1 MSKPDEPKRNVLTLI
16 ALIFAGEV
24 IFFLPF
30 VIPRIFRPTLLEVF
44 QISNL
49 ELGTCFSVYGI
60 VAMASYFFGGPLAD
74 KYSPRSLIA
83 FALWLT
89 ALGGIVITIYPKAE
103 LLFVLYGFW
112 GFTTIFL
119 LWAAL
124 IRATREWGGKSQGK
138 AFGFLEGGR
147 GLAAAAIGT
156 FAVVLFDS
164 AISSQVAGNYDQ
176 HRVESYQMVL
186 IATSLITFIT
196 GAFVWFTVPRQIV
209 KSEEHF
215 KPTVKSVFNLMKMPA
230 IWMQAVIIVCAYV
243 GYKITDDYSLYAH
256 EVLGFD
262 EVSAAGVGT
271 SALWMRPVFAI
282 LAGLAAD
289 KFDPVKVIA
298 WCFAIM
304 IFGGLLVYQGAIR
317 HPVWL
322 AISVLT
328 TTLIGVYGIRG
339 IYFAVVQRIKVP
351 LAATG
356 TAVGIISFIGFTP
369 DIFMS
374 PLMGYV
380 LDKDPGAVGHQNVFL
395 ILSFFAVVGLLTS
408 MALYKKVKAE
418 LGNSHLAQPSE

>member
-1 MSKPDEPKRNVLTLI
+1 MSNANESKRSILTLI

-24 IFFLPF
+24 TFFLPF

-74 KYSPRSLIA
+74 KYSPRNLIA
-83 FALWLT
+83 AALWLT
-89 ALGGIVITIYPKAE
+89 GLGGVIMTIYPRVE

-124 IRATREWGGKSQGK
+124 IRATREWGGDNQGK

-147 GLAAAAIGT
+147 GLTAATIGT
-156 FAVVLFDS
+156 FAVILFGS
-164 AISSQVAGNYDQ
+164 AFSSQVAGNYDQ
-176 HRVESYQMVL
+176 HRVESYQTVL

-196 GAFVWFTVPRQIV
+196 GAFVWFTVPKQIV
-209 KSEEHF
+209 KSTEQF
-215 KPTVKSVFNLMKMPA
+215 KPTPDGVFNLMKMPT
-230 IWMQAVIIVCAYV
+230 IWMQAVIIICAYV

-262 EVSAAGVGT
+262 EVSAAAVGT
-271 SALWMRPVFAI
+271 FALWVRPVFAT
-282 LAGLAAD
+282 LAGFAAD
-289 KFDPVKVIA
+289 KFDSVKVIT

-304 IFGGLLVYQGAIR
+304 IVGGLLVYQGAIS
-317 HPVWL
+317 HPAWL

-339 IYFAVVQRIKVP
+339 IYFAVVQRVKVP

-380 LDKDPGAVGHQNVFL
+380 LDKDPGVIGHQNVFL
-395 ILSFFAVVGLLTS
+395 ILSIFAVVGLLTS
-408 MALYKKVKAE
+408 IALYKKIKSE
-418 LGNSHLAQPSE
+418 SDSSLLAQP

>member
-1 MSKPDEPKRNVLTLI
+1 MPNSNESKRSILILI

-49 ELGTCFSVYGI
+49 ELGTCFSVYGV
-60 VAMASYFFGGPLAD
+60 VAMVSYFFGGPLAD
-74 KYSPRSLIA
+74 KYSPRNLISV
-83 FALWLT
+83 ALWLT
-89 ALGGIVITIYPKAE
+89 GLGGIVMTVYPTIE

-124 IRATREWGGKSQGK
+124 IRATREWGGDSQGK

-147 GLAAAAIGT
+147 GLTAAAIGT
-156 FAVVLFDS
+156 FAVILFDS
-164 AISSQVAGNYDQ
+164 ALSSEVTGNYDE
-176 HRVESYQMVL
+176 HRMTSYQTVL
-186 IATSLITFIT
+186 IATSLITFLT
-196 GAFVWFTVPRQIV
+196 GAFVWYSVPKQIA
-209 KSEEHF
+209 KSQESF
-215 KPTVKSVFNLMKMPA
+215 KPTISSVLNLMKLPT
-230 IWMQAVIIVCAYV
+230 IWMQAVIIICAYV

-271 SALWMRPVFAI
+271 FALWMRPVFATI
-282 LAGLAAD
+282 AGLTAD
-289 KFDPVKVIA
+289 KFDPLKVIV
-298 WCFAIM
+298 WCFGIM
-304 IFGGLLVYQGAIR
+304 IMGGLLVYQGAIG
-317 HPVWL
+317 HPAWL

-339 IYFAVVQRIKVP
+339 IYFAVVQRINVP

-356 TAVGIISFIGFTP
+356 TAVGIISFVGFTP

-380 LDKDPGAVGHQNVFL
+380 LDKNPGVIGHQNVFL

-408 MALYKKVKAE
+408 
-418 LGNSHLAQPSE
+418 LGLIKHIRRTSLSAA